1 MMVPVY
7 ACLEKIQAEENNAV
21 LWDMPPRNHEQ
32 VRRSPSAG
40 GCSYKVFATYLMNVC
55 PYLIEPIVAV
65 KAGLFPGTSILPW
78 WRKRE
83 ERECRVKY
91 EQGSH
96 WNWSRALHYKVRAGL
111 IRSSYSICSG
121 KESTLWCSVAY
132 KNVIGARRGLRRV
145 SLSSVKACPRILL

>member
-7 ACLEKIQAEENNAV
+7 ACLENIQAEENNAV
-21 LWDMPPRNHEQ
+21 PWDMPPRNHEQ

-40 GCSYKVFATYLMNVC
+40 GCSYKVFPTYLINVC

-83 ERECRVKY
+83 ERECRGKY

-111 IRSSYSICSG
+111 IRSSYSTCSG
-121 KESTLWCSVAY
+121 KESTLCCSVAY